1 MIHLVD
7 ASYYVFRAWCALPDT
22 LRDRSGRPVNAVH
35 GFARFLGDLLE
46 RGEPA
51 HVAVAFDESLQTCFR
66 HEHYP
71 GYKANR
77 ALPPAELEYQ
87 FALCRE
93 LTVALGVV
101 AVGSPRYEADDVIGT
116 LATRARRAGHG
127 VTILGRDKDLAQ
139 LLRPGDVMHDP
150 ASGLRVDYD
159 GVPAFLGVRAEQVA
173 DFLALTG
180 DAVDN
185 IPGVPGIGRKTAAA
199 LLGAFAT
206 VDALLDDLERVRT
219 LPLRNAGRVADALGA
234 HRDQIALAR
243 RLTTIDCDA
252 PVVPAGLAALRRAPP
267 VLAAVGALQARLRF
281 GPALRAQAQRIAAT
295 HTRTGVSLDL
305 FPRPARGHAR

>member
-46 RGEPA
+46 RAEPA
-51 HVAVAFDESLQTCFR
+51 HIAVAFDESLQSCFR
-66 HEHYP
+66 HEHWP

-93 LTVALGVV
+93 LTAALGVV

-116 LATRARRAGHG
+116 LATHARRAGHR

-139 LLRPGDVMHDP
+139 LLKPGDVLHDP
-150 ASGLRVDYD
+150 ATGLRVDYD

-199 LLGAFAT
+199 LLAAFASL
-206 VDALLDDLERVRT
+206 DALLGDLERVRA
-219 LPLRNAGRVADALGA
+219 LPLRNAARIADALGA
-234 HRDQIALAR
+234 HREQLALAR
-243 RLTTIDCDA
+243 RLTAIACDA
-252 PVVPAGLAALRRAPP
+252 PLAVAGVAALRRGPP
-267 VLAAVGALQARLRF
+267 VLATVGALHEQLRF
-281 GPALRAQAQRIAAT
+281 GPALRAQAQRLAAA
-295 HTRTGVSLDL
+295 HARTGVSLEL